1 MSGTRAATVPSKA
14 ATTAEA
20 VKSRAFLDKYC
31 VACHSNRAVNPAEA
45 PINLQAASFDDLL
58 GHAETWERVLRKL
71 SVRAM
76 PPPGLPRPAEAEYA
90 GFTGWLAS
98 IARPCLGRP

>member
-1 MSGTRAATVPSKA
+1 MRKIVITTALACIGMTVPLLAQAGSTAPKA
-14 ATTAEA
+14 GTTADA

-31 VACHSNRAVNPAEA
+31 VACHSNRVANPVEGPVNLESAG
-45 PINLQAASFDDLL
+45 FDELL

-76 PPPGLPRPAEAEYA
+76 PPPGLPRP
-90 GFTGWLAS
+90 S
-98 IARPCLGRP
+98 